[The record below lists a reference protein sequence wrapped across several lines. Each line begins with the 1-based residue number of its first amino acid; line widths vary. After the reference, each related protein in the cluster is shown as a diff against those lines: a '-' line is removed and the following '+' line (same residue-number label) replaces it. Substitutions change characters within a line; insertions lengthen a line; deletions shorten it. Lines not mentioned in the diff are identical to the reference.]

1 MPTSPQHRP
10 SRLLGLLV
18 GLFVAGALTAPATAA
33 HASPAHPRWLGS
45 WAAAPAG
52 VGDLNCQNCT
62 IRDVVHSTISGQPVR
77 IRLSNVFGT
86 APLVVAHTTV
96 ALPVAAGSGSVRPGT
111 LRDVTFGRS
120 RSVTIPA
127 GQSALSD
134 PVPLRLPADSDLLV
148 STFTPGQ
155 PTLLTWHPD
164 AQQTSY
170 VATGADQAG
179 ATDQASFPQTTGAWY
194 LVTDVEVTGTAA
206 RGDVVTFGDS
216 ITDGWQSTPNADHR
230 WPDVLADRL
239 RALPPGHQLGVENEG
254 ISGNRVLLD
263 GGNGFGPSALSRYD
277 RDVLTQPGARS
288 VIILLGINDI
298 QQTPH
303 QLDPNAIIAGLRQL
317 VDRAHA
323 RGIRVIGGTVL
334 PFEGWLT
341 YDAQEEAA
349 RQGVNDW
356 IRGSH
361 AFDAVV
367 DFDAVTRDPADP
379 HRMLPAYDSGDH
391 LHPNDTGYAAM
402 GNAVRLST
410 L

>member
-1 MPTSPQHRP
+1 
-10 SRLLGLLV
+10 LLRVLV
-18 GLFVAGALTAPATAA
+18 GLFLAGALTAPALAA
-33 HASPAHPRWLGS
+33 HASPAHQRWLGS

-62 IRDVVHSTISGQPVR
+62 IRNVLHSTVAGQPVR

-86 APLVVAHTTV
+86 APLTVAHTTV

-120 RSVTIPA
+120 RSVTILA
-127 GQSALSD
+127 GRDVLSD
-134 PVPLRLPADSDLLV
+134 PVALRLPADSDLLV

-155 PTLLTWHPD
+155 PTPLTWHPD

-170 VATGADQAG
+170 FTTGADQAG
-179 ATDQASFPQTTGAWY
+179 ATDQTVFGQTTGAWY
-194 LVTDVEVTGTAA
+194 LVTDVEVTGTPA

-216 ITDGWQSTPNADHR
+216 ITDGYQSTPNADHR

-239 RALPPGHQLGVENEG
+239 LAQPPGRQLGVENEG

-263 GGNGFGPSALSRYD
+263 GGNSFGPAALSRYD
-277 RDVLTQPGARS
+277 RDVLTQPGVRS

-303 QLDPNAIIAGLRQL
+303 QLDPDAIIAGLRQL

-323 RGIRVIGGTVL
+323 RGLRVVGGTVL

-361 AFDAVV
+361 AVDAVV

-379 HRMLPAYDSGDH
+379 HRLLPAYDSGDH
-391 LHPNDTGYAAM
+391 LHPNDAGYAAM
-402 GNAVRLST
+402 GDAVRLPT

>member
-1 MPTSPQHRP
+1 MRV
-10 SRLLGLLV
+10 RLRVLAGVVL
-18 GLFVAGALTAPATAA
+18 AGALALPALSV
-33 HASPAHPRWLGS
+33 SPAAAAPHQRWLGT

-52 VGDLNCQNCT
+52 VSGLTCANCT
-62 IRDVVHSTISGQPVR
+62 IRNVVHTSVAGQPVR

-86 APLVVAHTTV
+86 APLTVAHATV
-96 ALPVAAGSGSVRPGT
+96 AVAAARNSGSVGPGT
-111 LRDVTFGRS
+111 LRDLTFGHARP
-120 RSVTIPA
+120 VTIPA
-127 GQSALSD
+127 GADVLSD
-134 PVPLRLPADSDLLV
+134 PVALRVPADTDLLV
-148 STFTPGQ
+148 STYTPGQ
-155 PTLLTWHPD
+155 PTPFTWHPD
-164 AQQTSY
+164 AEQTSFY
-170 VATGADQAG
+170 TTGADQAG
-179 ATDQASFPQTTGAWY
+179 AADQAAFGQTTTSWY
-194 LVTDVEVTGTAA
+194 LVTDVEVAGTPA

-216 ITDGWQSTPNADHR
+216 ITDGYKSTPSADHR

-239 RALPPGHQLGVENEG
+239 LAQPPGRQLGVENEG

-263 GGNGFGPSALSRYD
+263 GGNSFGPAALSRYD

-334 PFEGWLT
+334 PFEGWVT

-361 AFDAVV
+361 ACDAVV
-367 DFDAVTRDPADP
+367 DFDEVTRDPADP

-402 GNAVRLST
+402 GNAVKLST